1 MTALWLWLNST
12 ELNWT
17 LNVLVVSENCFAF
30 ALFLRFSITAD
41 SLALS
46 RSLSGNLALS
56 LNFWFSE
63 QPRFLYRTLNSD
75 GRLVSQ
81 WLRTHTDTN
90 TLREHFVSVC
100 KARYCCCCCVS
111 FNFAFVAHFK
121 LEEQQQLTLSLSQCP
136 TAALSLSLSFEN
148 NHFTLNLNTIR
159 ISMGI
164 FQATRVYSCI
174 NLNCVQSEL
183 HWMSIEIL

>member
-30 ALFLRFSITAD
+30 ALFLRFSITSVSLFH
-41 SLALS
+41 SLATS
-46 RSLSGNLALS
+46 RSLSGNLALL

-81 WLRTHTDTN
+81 WLRTHTQIQIHWERIVY
-90 TLREHFVSVC
+90 L
-100 KARYCCCCCVS
+100 CVIL
-111 FNFAFVAHFK
+111 AVVV
-121 LEEQQQLTLSLSQCP
+121 LVLILLSLPISNWKSNSSLLSISLSAP
-136 TAALSLSLSFEN
+136 LSLSLSLCLLKTT
-148 NHFTLNLNTIR
+148 TLRSTWIQLEFPWAFSRQHAFIAASIWIACNQN
-159 ISMGI
+159 
-164 FQATRVYSCI
+164 CI
-174 NLNCVQSEL
+174 ECQ
-183 HWMSIEIL
+183 